1 MINIR
6 KIEPKDYQQ
15 TSEMIIS
22 SIKESFKTL
31 YSEKLIAE
39 FCDKY
44 SVDKI
49 EKRIMDMQ
57 LFVAE
62 EDEKQTILGIIGI
75 KENQLRTFFVH
86 PEHQGSGIGRL
97 LFNKLEE
104 FAREHG
110 LQKII
115 LEGSP
120 LGEPIYKH
128 FGFEKT
134 GTIDKE
140 RGGEK
145 YTDALM
151 EKELTN
157 KSNDHLAF
165 R

>member
-1 MINIR
+1 MI
-6 KIEPKDYQQ
+6 
-15 TSEMIIS
+15 TS
-22 SIKESFKTL
+22 SIKESFNTL
-31 YSEKLIAE
+31 YSEKLITE

-44 SVDKI
+44 TVDKL
-49 EKRIMDMQ
+49 EKRIKDME

-62 EDEKQTILGIIGI
+62 DSGEQTILGIIGI

-104 FAREHG
+104 FAKEHG

-128 FGFEKT
+128 FGFKKT
-134 GTIDKE
+134 ATIEKE

-157 KSNDHLAF
+157 NSNDHLAF